1 MPRLLHYSDIENV
14 YDDPERAGRLAG
26 LVSSLG
32 GPDSLVV
39 GSGDNTSPGVL
50 ALVSKGRQALD
61 FFHAVDSDVE
71 TFGNHDFDYGPDAT
85 RQLVADAPQTWVSA
99 NVRDE
104 SGERFGRNEGVTPWT
119 VESVAGDD
127 IGFFGVTDPTT
138 DSLNPMAAEL
148 GFDDPYEAAERAVS
162 DLRAEGV
169 DYVVAVSHL
178 GAGDDELAK
187 RVDVD
192 AILGGHVHSKR
203 VEYVHDTLLLRPG
216 VNGWTVLELTLDD
229 EGARAERHE
238 LDGNDGGDG
247 GDGSDEGDAPNGSDE
262 SGTHDGSD
270 TVVDESLVA
279 ALRSRLAE
287 SGLDSVVG
295 EAQTPM
301 QRTEDVVFGGE
312 CAVGNFVAD
321 AYRWAA
327 DADVG
332 LQNSGGIRNGPA
344 LSGEVTVADL
354 VSVVPFAEPVVV
366 AELTGEELLTA
377 FRQAAGGVVDFGEP
391 HWWHGH
397 VSGAT
402 VRWDDERRE
411 LLAARVGGEPVDTD
425 RLYRVATAEYL
436 LHSDHEFPVVSERHR
451 AGEFGIQH
459 EILAEYAREFGVA
472 ASVEG
477 RIRRPADD

>member
-26 LVSSLG
+26 LLSTLG

-61 FFHAVDSDVE
+61 FFRAVGSDVE

-85 RQLVADAPQTWVSA
+85 RELVTDAPQTWVSA

-104 SGERFGRNEGVTPWT
+104 RGDRFGRAEGVVPWT
-119 VESVAGDD
+119 VETAGGDVV
-127 IGFFGVTDPTT
+127 GFFGLTDPAT
-138 DSLNPMAAEL
+138 DSLNPQAAEL
-148 GFDDPYEAAERAVS
+148 TFTDPYEAAERAVS
-162 DLRAEGV
+162 ELRAEGV

-178 GAGDDELAK
+178 GAGDDELAR

-192 AILGGHVHSKR
+192 AVLGGHVHSER
-203 VEYVHDTLLLRPG
+203 AEYVDETLLVRPG
-216 VNGWTVLELTLDD
+216 VNGRTVLEVTLDED
-229 EGARAERHE
+229 GARAERHDPE
-238 LDGNDGGDG
+238 AR
-247 GDGSDEGDAPNGSDE
+247 DA
-262 SGTHDGSD
+262 T
-270 TVVDESLVA
+270 VDESLVA
-279 ALRSRLAE
+279 ALRGRLAE

-295 EAQTPM
+295 EAETPM
-301 QRTEDVVFGGE
+301 RRTEGVVFGGE
-312 CAVGNFVAD
+312 CAIGNFVAD

-327 DADVG
+327 AADVG
-332 LQNSGGIRNGPA
+332 LQNSGGIRNGPP

-377 FRQAAGGVVDFGEP
+377 FRQAAGGAVDFGEP

-402 VRWDDERRE
+402 LRWDDDRNE
-411 LLAARVGGEPVDTD
+411 LDEVRVGGDPVDPT

-436 LHSDHEFPVVSERHR
+436 LHSDHEFPVIEERHR
-451 AGEFGIQH
+451 ASEHGIQH
-459 EILAEYAREFGVA
+459 EILAEYARQFGVS
-472 ASVEG
+472 ASVDG
-477 RIRRPADD
+477 RIRRPAID

>member
-26 LVSSLG
+26 LLYSLDG
-32 GPDSLVV
+32 ADSLVV

-61 FFHAVDSDVE
+61 FFRAVDSDVE
-71 TFGNHDFDYGPDAT
+71 TFGNHDFDYGPEAT

-99 NVRDE
+99 NVRDDA
-104 SGERFGRNEGVTPWT
+104 GERFGRGEGVVPWT
-119 VESVAGDD
+119 VESVDGDE
-127 IGFFGVTDPTT
+127 IGLFGLTDPAT
-138 DSLNPMAAEL
+138 DSLNPQAAEL
-148 GFDDPYEAAERAVS
+148 TFTDPYEAAERAVA

-169 DYVVAVSHL
+169 EYVVAVSHL
-178 GAGDDELAK
+178 GASDDELAR

-192 AILGGHVHSKR
+192 AILGGHVHAER
-203 VEYVHDTLLLRPG
+203 AEYVADTLLLRPG
-216 VNGWTVLELTLDD
+216 VNGRAVLEVTLDED
-229 EGARAERHE
+229 GARAERHDPSE
-238 LDGNDGGDG
+238 GNVPVDG
-247 GDGSDEGDAPNGSDE
+247 
-262 SGTHDGSD
+262 
-270 TVVDESLVA
+270 SLVA
-279 ALRSRLAE
+279 ALRGRLAE

-295 EAQTPM
+295 EAETPM
-301 QRTEDVVFGGE
+301 RRSEEVVFGGE

-332 LQNSGGIRNGPA
+332 LQNSGGIRNGPP

-377 FRQAAGGVVDFGEP
+377 FRQAAGGAVDFGEP
-391 HWWHGH
+391 YWWHGH

-402 VRWDDERRE
+402 VRWDDARNE
-411 LLAARVGGEPVDTD
+411 LDGVRVGGEPVDSD

-436 LHSDHEFPVVSERHR
+436 LHSDHEFPVVEERHR
-451 AGEFGIQH
+451 AGEYGIQH
-459 EILAEYAREFGVA
+459 EILADYAREFGVS

-477 RIRRPADD
+477 RIQRPTGD

>member
-26 LVSSLG
+26 LLYSLD

-61 FFHAVDSDVE
+61 FFRAVDSDVE

-85 RQLVADAPQTWVSA
+85 RELVADAPQTWVST

-104 SGERFGRNEGVTPWT
+104 AGDRFGRDEGVVPWT
-119 VESVAGDD
+119 VESVGGDD
-127 IGFFGVTDPTT
+127 VGFFGVTDPAT
-138 DSLNPMAAEL
+138 DSLNPQAAEL
-148 GFDDPYEAAERAVS
+148 AFTDPYEAAERAVS
-162 DLRAEGV
+162 ELRAEGV

-178 GAGDDELAK
+178 GAGDDELAR

-192 AILGGHVHSKR
+192 AVLGGHVHSER
-203 VEYVHDTLLLRPG
+203 VERVDETLLLRPG
-216 VNGWTVLELTLDD
+216 VNGRTVLELTLDD
-229 EGARAERHE
+229 GTRADRHDPNE
-238 LDGNDGGDG
+238 
-247 GDGSDEGDAPNGSDE
+247 SDAP
-262 SGTHDGSD
+262 
-270 TVVDESLVA
+270 VDESLVA
-279 ALRSRLAE
+279 ALRGRLAE
-287 SGLDSVVG
+287 SGLDTVVARA
-295 EAQTPM
+295 ETPL
-301 QRTEDVVFGGE
+301 RRSEEVVFGGE
-312 CAVGNFVAD
+312 CAIGNFVAD

-327 DADVG
+327 DTDVG
-332 LQNSGGIRNGPA
+332 LQNSGGIRNGPP

-377 FRQAAGGVVDFGEP
+377 FRQASGGIVDFGEP

-397 VSGAT
+397 LSGAT
-402 VRWDDERRE
+402 VRWDDEREE
-411 LLAARVGGEPVDTD
+411 LLSACVGGEPVDPE

-436 LHSDHEFPVVSERHR
+436 LHGDHEFPVIEERHR

-459 EILAEYAREFGVA
+459 EILAEYAREVGLS

-477 RIRRPADD
+477 RIRRPASD

>member
-26 LVSSLG
+26 LLSSLG

-61 FFHAVDSDVE
+61 FFRAVGSDVE

-85 RQLVADAPQTWVSA
+85 RQLVVDAPQTWVSA

-104 SGERFGRNEGVTPWT
+104 EGERFGRDEGVVPWT
-119 VESVAGDD
+119 VETVEGDD
-127 IGFFGVTDPTT
+127 IGFFGLTDPAT
-138 DSLNPMAAEL
+138 DSLNPQAAEL
-148 GFDDPYEAAERAVS
+148 TFTDPYEAAERAVA
-162 DLRAEGV
+162 DLRDEGV

-178 GAGDDELAK
+178 GAGDGELAE
-187 RVDVD
+187 RVNVD
-192 AILGGHVHSKR
+192 AVLGGHVHSAR
-203 VEYVHDTLLLRPG
+203 VEYVDDTLLLRPG
-216 VNGWTVLELTLDD
+216 VNGRTVLEVTLDGD
-229 EGARAERHE
+229 GARAQRHRLGER
-238 LDGNDGGDG
+238 
-247 GDGSDEGDAPNGSDE
+247 DAPV
-262 SGTHDGSD
+262 DGA
-270 TVVDESLVA
+270 LVA

-295 EAQTPM
+295 EAETPM
-301 QRTEDVVFGGE
+301 RRSEGIVFGGE

-332 LQNSGGIRNGPA
+332 LQNSGGIRNGPP

-377 FRQAAGGVVDFGEP
+377 FRQAAGGAVDFGEP

-402 VRWDDERRE
+402 LRWDDDRND
-411 LLAARVGGEPVDTD
+411 LDGVRVGGDPVDPD

-436 LHSDHEFPVVSERHR
+436 LHSDHEFPVIEQRHR
-451 AGEFGIQH
+451 AGEYGIQH
-459 EILAEYAREFGVA
+459 EILAEYAREFGVS
-472 ASVEG
+472 ASVDG
-477 RIRRPADD
+477 RIRRPTSE